1 MGATR
6 FSNNK
11 SKLSGSHRMKSI
23 HELLSKLNRVME
35 VKPRQYIAI
44 CPRHNDMEPSLS
56 IKQADEKIL
65 LKCFAGYTTFQ

>member
-11 SKLSGSHRMKSI
+11 SKLSRSHRMKSI

-35 VKPRQYIAI
+35 IKPRQYIAI

>member
-1 MGATR
+1 MEATR

-11 SKLSGSHRMKSI
+11 SKLSSSRRMKSI

-44 CPRHNDMEPSLS
+44 CPRHNDMELSLS
-56 IKQADEKIL
+56 IKQADDKIL
-65 LKCFAGYTTFQ
+65 PKCFAVYTTFQ

>member
-11 SKLSGSHRMKSI
+11 SKLSRSRRMKSI

-44 CPRHNDMEPSLS
+44 CSSHNNMEPSLS
-56 IKQADEKIL
+56 IKQTDEKML
-65 LKCFAGYTTFQ
+65 LKCFAGYTPFQ